1 MWRLP
6 ARHGGEQV
14 RLVDGYG
21 LQHLGR
27 EPAVLGDTPA
37 DFGDE
42 HLVALPADE
51 PRGLLVVLRDGRRC
65 GEEVAY
71 EQRQRLGGDRLIARQ
86 RGKRLADLV
95 EAARQ
100 DDTFDA
106 QERAG
111 IQNLLTRK
119 FDLKPEECRVLLA
132 AAETRASEM
141 VQMHSHTSAVFEQ
154 MAYEDRVQLV
164 EMLWEVAYAD
174 GVLDPEEDLLI
185 RRISGLMY
193 VEDRERVLA
202 RQRVV
207 ARLGLKPA

>member
-1 MWRLP
+1 MFDQLLRMMKAPEVPRRQDLRLS
-6 ARHGGEQV
+6 V
-14 RLVDGYG
+14 
-21 LQHLGR
+21 
-27 EPAVLGDTPA
+27 AVL
-37 DFGDE
+37 
-42 HLVALPADE
+42 
-51 PRGLLVVLRDGRRC
+51 
-65 GEEVAY
+65 
-71 EQRQRLGGDRLIARQ
+71 
-86 RGKRLADLV
+86 LV

-106 QERAG
+106 NERAG
-111 IQNLLTRK
+111 IQNLLARK

-154 MAYEDRVQLV
+154 MDYEDRVQLV

-185 RRISGLMY
+185 RRIAGLMY
-193 VEDRERVLA
+193 VTDRERVLA

-207 ARLGLKPA
+207 ARLRKPEANS